1 MSDTTRLEVNDS
13 EIVSLNDVQNIKA
26 YIDFAGADQDNNLV
40 AIGWVFDT
48 EAVVSHFALLSKLQ
62 QGIFKK
68 TTFLVKPLL
77 EETENIFLSRV
88 KRLDVAQ
95 AMSSSESTDIFHG
108 FVLVI
113 PEHNDEDIL
122 TLCLT
127 NGKYVKLSFNTIRR
141 FSEMNEAFKK
151 LWPHSGRALT
161 SLLTTALGSDNDL
174 SQQASDLSE
183 ANDSLIQINKD
194 IATDHV
200 LWLDK
205 QALIINGWISKPQ
218 EKIERVDV
226 FINEV
231 KFSLDSALKRYVRP
245 DLYEGLPW
253 SRQQAL
259 GYLCVLTDLPHPI
272 ENIKIQ
278 VEFTDG
284 TMQSLRAS
292 VTHQEWSQMAEFM
305 TMNAAIAPLLLEL
318 LKNVPVNQRRQVDW
332 AARIVILMRERM
344 QSLHRNL
351 PTHIDQLPLI
361 ASAIDRS
368 YPMGADGLLFFG
380 WHVLPDRKPTSVTL
394 IDEDGVETNITQY
407 LSSLRRM
414 DVVQA
419 YSARVPKINEWSGFV
434 GFVPIPTISGQTRAL
449 CFDFAEMGKVW
460 LKIPTDHT
468 HFNGLSVVKEVLG
481 AVPEPDRM
489 KYRLYEL
496 FESGF
501 GKALELLNAKR
512 AAAPQAQAR
521 QFGVPVR
528 DPEITV
534 LVPLYGRYDFLR
546 HQLAQFADDA
556 DFKKTDLIYIV
567 DDPTILP
574 QTLELAAKY
583 HPLFNVPFRVI
594 SNGENQGFAAAN
606 NLGARFA
613 KSPILVLLNSDV
625 IPQHNGWLTTLKD
638 ALDALPQAGAVAP
651 LLQFGDG
658 TIQHAGMY
666 PREDPMLP
674 GFLLNTHRGMGTEW
688 AAQSNTPSEHPMLT
702 AACLMLKTAE
712 YRAVGGLDEGYV
724 LGDFEDSDL
733 CLTLRKKGLKL
744 YLVPEAKLWHLER
757 QSQTLQDLAS
767 VRQMVTMFNSWRY
780 LNKIKTGLLA
790 SPSMPEVSI

>member
-13 EIVSLNDVQNIKA
+13 EIVSLNDVINIKA

-48 EAVVSHFALLSKLQ
+48 EAVVSHFALLTKLQ

-95 AMSSSESTDIFHG
+95 AMSSSESNEILHG

-127 NGKYVKLSFNTIRR
+127 NGKYLKLSFNTIRK
-141 FSEMNEAFKK
+141 FSEINSTFKK
-151 LWPHSGRALT
+151 LWPHSGVALS
-161 SLLTTALGSDNDL
+161 SLLTTALGNDNDL
-174 SQQASDLSE
+174 AQQATEISD
-183 ANDSLIQINKD
+183 ANDSFIQVKKD
-194 IATDHV
+194 IATNHV
-200 LWLDK
+200 VLLDK

-218 EKIERVDV
+218 EQIERIDL
-226 FINEV
+226 FINET
-231 KFSLDSALKRYVRP
+231 KFVLATAIKRYVRP
-245 DLYEGLPW
+245 DLYESLPW
-253 SRQQAL
+253 SKNQAL
-259 GYLCVLTDLPHPI
+259 GYLYVLTDLPHPI
-272 ENIKIQ
+272 ENIKVEI
-278 VEFTDG
+278 EFTDG
-284 TMQSLRAS
+284 TVQSVRTS
-292 VTHQEWSQMAEFM
+292 VVQLEWPQMAEFI
-305 TMNAAIAPLLLEL
+305 TMNSASAPLLLEL
-318 LKNVPVNQRRQVDW
+318 LKNAAVNHRRQVRW
-332 AARIVILMRERM
+332 AERIAILIRDRM
-344 QSLHRNL
+344 QSIHRNL
-351 PTHIDQLPLI
+351 PVHIEQLPLI
-361 ASAIDRS
+361 VAAIDRV
-368 YPMGADGLLFFG
+368 YPMGPDGLLFFG
-380 WHVLPDRKPTSVTL
+380 WHVLPDRKPSTITL
-394 IDEDGVETNITQY
+394 IDEEGEETDIATY
-407 LSSLRRM
+407 LSPLRRM
-414 DVVQA
+414 DVVQD
-419 YSARVPKINEWSGFV
+419 YSARAPEINEWCGFV
-434 GFVPIPTISGQTRAL
+434 CFAPIPTNAGETRAL
-449 CFDFAEMGKVW
+449 CFDFAEMGKVY
-460 LKIPTDHT
+460 LKISTDRLQA
-468 HFNGLSVVKEVLG
+468 NALSVVKEVLG
-481 AVPEPDRM
+481 TVPEPERM
-489 KYRLYEL
+489 RYRLYDL
-496 FESGF
+496 FEGGL
-501 GKALELLNAKR
+501 GKALERLNDKR
-512 AAAPQAQAR
+512 TVAPQPQAR

-594 SNGENQGFAAAN
+594 SNGENRGFAAAN

-790 SPSMPEVSI
+790 SPSMPEVSR